1 MRLTEGEEGL
11 ADSNGKTSVTKD
23 AAGVESSHTQLP
35 MFYHKPEAL
44 HPARHGLLSLVTKPD
59 FGFAATAHAIPIM
72 ASEMP
77 AAMRSY
83 PIVFV
88 GAQKAPVIVTGLRQN
103 ENLFV
108 EPDGSWSAPHYVPAY
123 VRRYPFVLAEDKQ
136 PAERLT
142 LCIDRESDH
151 IIDAAAAA
159 LGDAAVP
166 LFDGTEPSQATRSA
180 LEFCNQFQ
188 MGFAATRKIIEGI
201 DALDLFVTRKS
212 TVTLEGREVLNL
224 TDFQVIDE
232 AALNALGNDEFLKL
246 RKSGALALIY
256 CHLASSNSW
265 NSLAH
270 QAKMRK
276 AG

>member
-1 MRLTEGEEGL
+1 L
-11 ADSNGKTSVTKD
+11 ADANGE
-23 AAGVESSHTQLP
+23 AAVAEAGGREAASPKTQLP
-35 MFYHKPEAL
+35 MFYRKPEAL
-44 HPARHGLLSLVTKPD
+44 HPARHGALSLITRPD
-59 FGFAATAHAIPIM
+59 FSFAAAAHAIPIM

-88 GAQKAPVIVTGLRQN
+88 GPQKAPVVITGLRQN

-142 LCIDRESDH
+142 LCIDRESDR
-151 IIDAAAAA
+151 IVEAVVAPLA
-159 LGDAAVP
+159 GDGSVATP
-166 LFDGTEPSQATRSA
+166 LFDGAEPSQATRGA

-188 MGFAATRKIIEGI
+188 MGFAATRAMIESI
-201 DALDLFVTRKS
+201 DALNLFVPRKS

-224 TDFQVIDE
+224 TDFQVVDE
-232 AALNALGNDEFLKL
+232 AALNALGDDDFLQL
-246 RKSGALALIY
+246 RRSGALALIY

-265 NSLAH
+265 NSLAF
-270 QAKMRK
+270 QAKSRK
-276 AG
+276 SK

>member
-1 MRLTEGEEGL
+1 M
-11 ADSNGKTSVTKD
+11 ADANGQAAVAKTGG
-23 AAGVESSHTQLP
+23 GVETSNTQLP
-35 MFYHKPEAL
+35 MFYHRPEAL
-44 HPARHGLLSLVTKPD
+44 HPARHGRLSLVTKPN
-59 FGFAATAHAIPIM
+59 FSFAATAHAIPIM

-88 GAQKAPVIVTGLRQN
+88 GPQKSPVIVTGLRQN

-142 LCIDRESDH
+142 LCIDRESDR
-151 IIDAAAAA
+151 IVETMAAA
-159 LGDAAVP
+159 LMGDDAGTVP
-166 LFDGTEPSQATRSA
+166 LFDGAEPSQATRGA

-224 TDFQVIDE
+224 TDFQVVDE
-232 AALNALGNDEFLKL
+232 AALNALGDDDFLKL
-246 RKSGALALIY
+246 RKSGALAMIY

-265 NSLAH
+265 NSLAF
-270 QAKMRK
+270 QAKSRK
-276 AG
+276 SK

>member
-1 MRLTEGEEGL
+1 L
-11 ADSNGKTSVTKD
+11 ADAIEQAAVTEATGGRPDASN
-23 AAGVESSHTQLP
+23 TQLP
-35 MFYHKPEAL
+35 MFYRKPEAL
-44 HPARHGLLSLVTKPD
+44 HSARHGTLSLVTKPD

-88 GAQKAPVIVTGLRQN
+88 GPQKAPVAITGLRQN

-108 EPDGSWSAPHYVPAY
+108 EPDGSWTAPHYVPAY

-142 LCIDRESDH
+142 LCIDRDSDR
-151 IIDAAAAA
+151 IVETVGTPPADETA
-159 LGDAAVP
+159 GVVP
-166 LFDGTEPSQATRSA
+166 LFNGAEPSQATRGA

-188 MGFAATRKIIEGI
+188 MGFTATRAIIEGI
-201 DALDLFVTRKS
+201 NALGLFVKRKS

-224 TDFQVIDE
+224 TDFQVVDE
-232 AALNALGNDEFLKL
+232 TALNALGNDDFLSL
-246 RKSGALALIY
+246 RASGALAMIY
-256 CHLASSNSW
+256 CHLASTNSW
-265 NSLAH
+265 NSLAF
-270 QAKMRK
+270 QATARK
-276 AG
+276 AK

>member
-1 MRLTEGEEGL
+1 L
-11 ADSNGKTSVTKD
+11 ADAIGQAAMNE
-23 AAGVESSHTQLP
+23 AAGSGPDASKAQLP
-35 MFYHKPEAL
+35 MFYRKPEAL
-44 HPARHGLLSLVTKPD
+44 HPARHGTLSLVTKPD

-88 GAQKAPVIVTGLRQN
+88 GPQKAPVIITGLRQN

-136 PAERLT
+136 TAERLT
-142 LCIDRESDH
+142 LCIDRDSDR
-151 IIDAAAAA
+151 IVETVGTPSDGEAART
-159 LGDAAVP
+159 VP
-166 LFDGTEPSQATRSA
+166 LFDGTEPSQATRGA

-188 MGFAATRKIIEGI
+188 MGFAATRAVIESI
-201 DALDLFVTRKS
+201 DALGLFIMRKS

-224 TDFQVIDE
+224 TDFQVVDE
-232 AALNALGNDEFLKL
+232 TALNALGNDDFLQL

-256 CHLASSNSW
+256 CHLSSSNSW

-270 QAKMRK
+270 QATVRK
-276 AG
+276 IK